1 MPSSFVPS
9 ADGSLP
15 SIVPDKVMFG
25 TVMSPV
31 KLAPDKEAKPVPDTY
46 AAVHPD
52 PV

>member
-1 MPSSFVPS
+1 MPSSFAPS

-15 SIVPDKVMFG
+15 SIVPLRVMFG

-31 KLAPDKEAKPVPDTY
+31 KLAPERDAKTVPDTY
-46 AAVHPD
+46 AAVQPD